1 MIDKK
6 VAYEELNLLPIW
18 LNKIRQ
24 KKIKYASF
32 NIGLYFFKELNIN
45 KRIVNFSYS

>member
-18 LNKIRQ
+18 LNKKSP
-24 KKIKYASF
+24 KKTTF
-32 NIGLYFFKELNIN
+32 EDF
-45 KRIVNFSYS
+45 

>member
-32 NIGLYFFKELNIN
+32 NIGLYFFKELNMFVKII
-45 KRIVNFSYS
+45 K